1 MTPQEHQDTTAD
13 RPAPPAEQ
21 AAAQRRP
28 PRRAWRWVAGIFA
41 LLLALLVAAVLFII
55 YADLNRYKPWIER
68 KVSEATGRSFS
79 IAGPLSAQWQW
90 PQPLDTGWR
99 HWIPGVTL
107 HAQQLTLG
115 NPVDFGTP
123 EAPERAVAGLPVL
136 PARKGLAPA
145 EAKSEDTTQDKSR
158 GKAEAKAETK
168 AEAKAQAK
176 ADAKSEPAVALAAS
190 AAADQAARDPAT
202 MGSVARAS
210 ASLRLWPLL
219 ARQLQIDTLVLEEPD
234 IVLARRKDGSNN
246 WKFERPEPSDRPWQ
260 FDVDRLQIKQGWLG
274 YLDGKIDLAVRAR
287 LATIDDA
294 PAGSPY
300 GMGFVLTGRYGKA
313 QVTGQGKGG
322 PVLSLRERE
331 VDYPLQFSARAGN
344 ISATAEGILANPVAL
359 SGLDFDVTLKGFS
372 MADLYPLTGLVLP
385 NTPTFDT
392 RGHLTGSLEPGKAVW
407 KYEDFRGKVGR
418 SDLQGNLTYTSGKP
432 RAKLVGD
439 MRSEQL
445 RLADL
450 IPVLGTSEAKA
461 QTARATGGKI
471 LPDKTFDIGRWNAMD
486 VDLKFDGKHVVSSDK
501 LPIDALSTHAILKEG
516 VLRLDPL
523 RFGVAKGK
531 FDTVVVLD
539 SNQKPLKGEIKGTV
553 QGLKLSAL
561 FPKVAL
567 MEKSLGQM
575 DGAIA
580 LSAQGNSIAKL
591 AATSTGE
598 FKLFVRDGTLSR
610 QLLDLAALNVGSVVV
625 AKLFGD
631 DKEVKLQ
638 CAVAD
643 FAVRQ
648 GVAQTRVAKLA
659 TPEANVEA
667 TGTIDLRNE
676 QLDLLIKPESLEWK
690 FFSLRT
696 PLYVRGPF
704 SQPKVGPQAGPLL
717 LRAGAAAA
725 AVAIAPIALA
735 LVPITVPGAE
745 DDANCSQLLAQGRAA
760 VQAGNKGA
768 NKKPQAR

>member
-1 MTPQEHQDTTAD
+1 MTPQEHPDTSAVQ
-13 RPAPPAEQ
+13 PPV
-21 AAAQRRP
+21 RRK
-28 PRRAWRWVAGIFA
+28 RHRALRWVGAIVA
-41 LLLALLVAAVLFII
+41 LLLALLVAAILFII
-55 YADLNRYKPWIER
+55 YADLNRYKPWIEQ

-79 IAGPLSAQWQW
+79 IAGPLTAQWQW

-107 HAQQLTLG
+107 HAEQLTLG
-115 NPVDFGTP
+115 NPLDFTTP
-123 EAPERAVAGLPVL
+123 EAPAKAVTGLPAL
-136 PARKGLAPA
+136 PARQALAA
-145 EAKSEDTTQDKSR
+145 AT
-158 GKAEAKAETK
+158 AKA
-168 AEAKAQAK
+168 AGK
-176 ADAKSEPAVALAAS
+176 ADAKAAAAQPVADTTAS
-190 AAADQAARDPAT
+190 APAARDPAT

-234 IVLARRKDGSNN
+234 IVVARRKDGSTN
-246 WKFERPEPSDRPWQ
+246 WRFERPEPSANPWQ
-260 FDVDRLQIKQGWLG
+260 FDVGELQIKQGWLG
-274 YLDGKIDLAVRAR
+274 YLDGTIDLAVRAR

-294 PAGSPY
+294 PADSPY

-313 QVTGQGKGG
+313 NVTGQGKGG
-322 PVLSLRERE
+322 PVLSLRERK
-331 VDYPLQFSARAGN
+331 VDYPLQFSARAGS
-344 ISATAEGILANPVAL
+344 IAATAEGILANPMAL
-359 SGLDFDVTLKGFS
+359 SGLDFDVTLEGFS

-418 SDLQGNLTYTSGKP
+418 SDLQGSLAYTSGKP
-432 RAKLVGD
+432 RAKLVGN

-450 IPVLGTSEAKA
+450 VPVLGTSEAKA
-461 QTARATGGKI
+461 QQARATGARI
-471 LPDKTFDIGRWNAMD
+471 LPDKTFEIGRWNAMD
-486 VDLKFDGKHVVSSDK
+486 LDLKFDGKHVISSEN
-501 LPIDALSTHAILKEG
+501 LPIDALSTHAILKDG

-539 SNQKPLKGEIKGTV
+539 SNKKPLQGEIKGTV
-553 QGLKLSAL
+553 AGLKLSAL

-575 DGAIA
+575 DGAVA

-591 AATSTGE
+591 LGSSTGE
-598 FKLFVRDGTLSR
+598 FKLYVRDGTLSR

-648 GVAQTRVAKLA
+648 GVAQARVAKLA

-667 TGTIDLRNE
+667 TGTIDLAQE

-704 SQPKVGPQAGPLL
+704 SKPQVGPQAGPLL

-725 AVAIAPIALA
+725 AIAIAPVALA

-760 VQAGNKGA
+760 VQSGNKGA
-768 NKKPQAR
+768 NKKPRTP

>member
-1 MTPQEHQDTTAD
+1 MHASCDRGRLPAQIRAVSTDSPLLRMTPNPDTTA
-13 RPAPPAEQ
+13 PV
-21 AAAQRRP
+21 RRP
-28 PRRAWRWVAGIFA
+28 RHRALRWIGALFA
-41 LLLALLVAAVLFII
+41 LLLALLVAAILFII
-55 YADLNRYKPWIER
+55 YADLNRYKPWIEQ
-68 KVSEATGRSFS
+68 KVSEATGRSFA

-107 HAQQLTLG
+107 HAEQLTLG
-115 NPVDFGTP
+115 NPADFSTP
-123 EAPERAVAGLPVL
+123 EAPESAVTGLPVL
-136 PARKGLAPA
+136 PARKSLAASPQ
-145 EAKSEDTTQDKSR
+145 AKD
-158 GKAEAKAETK
+158 G
-168 AEAKAQAK
+168 K
-176 ADAKSEPAVALAAS
+176 ADAKTGAPQAVADATAP
-190 AAADQAARDPAT
+190 ARDAAT

-219 ARQLQIDTLVLEEPD
+219 ARQLQIDTLVLDEPD

-246 WKFERPEPSDRPWQ
+246 WKFERPEPSARPWQ
-260 FDVDRLQIKQGWLG
+260 FDVGELQIRQGWLG
-274 YLDGKIDLAVRAR
+274 YLDGEIDLSVRAR
-287 LATIDDA
+287 LATLDDA
-294 PAGSPY
+294 PADSPY
-300 GMGFVLTGRYGKA
+300 GLGFVLTGRYGKA
-313 QVTGQGKGG
+313 QVTGRGQAG
-322 PVLSLRERE
+322 PVLSLREKK
-331 VDYPLQFSARAGN
+331 VDYPLQFSARAGS
-344 ISATAEGILANPVAL
+344 IAATAEGILANPVAL
-359 SGLDFDVTLKGFS
+359 SGLDFDVTLEGFS

-407 KYEDFRGKVGR
+407 KYENFRGKVGR
-418 SDLQGNLTYTSGKP
+418 SDLKGNLTYTSGKP

-450 IPVLGTSEAKA
+450 VPVLGTSEAKA
-461 QTARATGGKI
+461 QKARATGGRI
-471 LPDKTFDIGRWNAMD
+471 LPDNPFNIGRWNAMD
-486 VDLKFDGKHVVSSDK
+486 LDIKFDGKHVVGSEN
-501 LPIDALSTHAILKEG
+501 LPIDSLSTHAVLKNG
-516 VLRLDPL
+516 VLRLEPL

-539 SNQKPLKGEIKGTV
+539 SNQKPLQGEIKGTV

-575 DGAIA
+575 DGAVA

-591 AATSTGE
+591 LGTSSGE
-598 FKLFVRDGTLSR
+598 FKLYVRDGTLSR

-643 FAVRQ
+643 FAVRK

-667 TGTIDLRNE
+667 TGTIDLAQE
-676 QLDLLIKPESLEWK
+676 QLDLHIKPESLEWK

-704 SQPKVGPQAGPLL
+704 SQPKVGPEAGPLL

-725 AVAIAPIALA
+725 AIAIAPIALA

-745 DDANCSQLLAQGRAA
+745 DDANCRQLLAQGRSA
-760 VQAGNKGA
+760 VQSGSKGA
-768 NKKPQAR
+768 NQKPRAR

>member
-1 MTPQEHQDTTAD
+1 MTPQEHPDTSAVQ
-13 RPAPPAEQ
+13 PPVRRKR
-21 AAAQRRP
+21 QR
-28 PRRAWRWVAGIFA
+28 ALRWVGAIVA
-41 LLLALLVAAVLFII
+41 LLLALLVAAILFII
-55 YADLNRYKPWIER
+55 YADLNRYKPWIEQ

-79 IAGPLSAQWQW
+79 IAGPLTAQWQW

-107 HAQQLTLG
+107 HAEQLTLG
-115 NPVDFGTP
+115 NPLDFTTP
-123 EAPERAVAGLPVL
+123 EAPAKAVTGLPAL
-136 PARKGLAPA
+136 PAR
-145 EAKSEDTTQDKSR
+145 Q
-158 GKAEAKAETK
+158 
-168 AEAKAQAK
+168 
-176 ADAKSEPAVALAAS
+176 ALAAATAKATGKTDAK
-190 AAADQAARDPAT
+190 AAAAQPVADTTAVAPPARDPAT

-234 IVLARRKDGSNN
+234 IVVARRKDGSTN
-246 WKFERPEPSDRPWQ
+246 WRFERPEPSANPWQ
-260 FDVDRLQIKQGWLG
+260 FDVDELQIKQGWLG
-274 YLDGKIDLAVRAR
+274 YLDGTIDLAVRAR

-294 PAGSPY
+294 PADSPY

-313 QVTGQGKGG
+313 NVTGQGKAG
-322 PVLSLRERE
+322 PVLSLRERK
-331 VDYPLQFSARAGN
+331 VDYPLQFSARAGS
-344 ISATAEGILANPVAL
+344 IAATAEGILANPMAL
-359 SGLDFDVTLKGFS
+359 SGLDFDVTLEGFS

-418 SDLQGNLTYTSGKP
+418 SDLQGSLAYTSGKP
-432 RAKLVGD
+432 RAKLVGN

-450 IPVLGTSEAKA
+450 VPVLGTSEAKA
-461 QTARATGGKI
+461 QQARATGARI
-471 LPDKTFDIGRWNAMD
+471 LPDKTFEIGRWNAMD
-486 VDLKFDGKHVVSSDK
+486 LDLKFDGKHVISSDN
-501 LPIDALSTHAILKEG
+501 LPIDALNTHAILKDG

-539 SNQKPLKGEIKGTV
+539 SNKKPLQGEIKGTV
-553 QGLKLSAL
+553 AGLKLSAL

-575 DGAIA
+575 DGAVA

-591 AATSTGE
+591 LGSSTGE
-598 FKLFVRDGTLSR
+598 FKLYVRDGTLSR
-610 QLLDLAALNVGSVVV
+610 QLLDLAALNVGSIVV

-648 GVAQTRVAKLA
+648 GVAQARVVKLA

-667 TGTIDLRNE
+667 TGTIDLAQE

-704 SQPKVGPQAGPLL
+704 SKPQVGPQAGPLL

-725 AVAIAPIALA
+725 AIAIAPVALA

-760 VQAGNKGA
+760 VQSGNKGA
-768 NKKPQAR
+768 NKKPRAP